1 MDPNQ
6 NTTLPNE
13 GVIDQPMEEEVYSS
27 WALLILM
34 SLLIGALWTSYF
46 LQLRKIRAVH
56 ETVLSIM
63 AGQYITNVFPTRILG
78 S

>member
-1 MDPNQ
+1 MSVDIP
-6 NTTLPNE
+6 E
-13 GVIDQPMEEEVYSS
+13 GEKPMEEEMYSS

-34 SLLIGALWTSYF
+34 TLLMGALWTSYY

-63 AGQYITNVFPTRILG
+63 AGKTINNNRCG
-78 S
+78 RCC